1 MKEFETNELERQLR
15 SWTPR
20 RPSESIRERLFREGQ
35 GETVREGSPM
45 RWGWLA
51 PATAVLVAGTVL
63 LSQHGNRPVP
73 ASASPAP
80 IVAMLMSNQSVLAYL
95 PTSPF
100 SEQDRLMSQTL
111 EWTNV
116 RSSTSSITSLSTPR
130 GTN

>member
-1 MKEFETNELERQLR
+1 MKEFEMTELETQLR
-15 SWTPR
+15 SWAPH
-20 RPSESIRERLFREGQ
+20 RPSEKISRRLFNRSATPQ
-35 GETVREGSPM
+35 RSLAL
-45 RWGWLA
+45 RWGWVA
-51 PATAVLVAGTVL
+51 PATVVL
-63 LSQHGNRPVP
+63 LFGSFLLNQHGNRPT
-73 ASASPAP
+73 STTSSPAP

-100 SEQDRLMSQTL
+100 SEQDRLMAQTL